1 MTGMILR
8 KNASAFMLI
17 NVPRMTGM
25 ILDKQ
30 TTLFALVNVPRM
42 TGMIPEITGLQV

>member
-1 MTGMILR
+1 
-8 KNASAFMLI
+8 
-17 NVPRMTGM
+17 MTGM